1 MTSPPP
7 TAAPVF
13 ELAGVEVVRGERRVL
28 HALDLEVGPGLTVL
42 AGPSG
47 AGKSTLLRLCNRLD
61 APSAGRIRYRGRDL
75 ATIDPLELR
84 RMVAMVFQR
93 PVIFP
98 GTVRDNL
105 LAARPARPSL
115 VAESLD
121 AADLAES
128 YLTRTADDLSGGE
141 QQRVCLARALCT
153 EPDVVLLDEPT
164 SSLDPR
170 ATKAIEHQTRMLVD
184 AGHPIVWV
192 SHQLDQ
198 LRRIADEVVL
208 LDAGHLVA
216 QGPPQEL
223 DDTITTTLEET

>member
-1 MTSPPP
+1 M
-7 TAAPVF
+7 F
-13 ELAGVEVVRGERRVL
+13 DFAGVEVVRGGRRVL
-28 HALDLEVGPGLTVL
+28 HSLDLEVGDGLTVL

-61 APSAGRIRYRGRDL
+61 APDAGTVRYRGRDL

-84 RMVAMVFQR
+84 RMVAMVFQN

-105 LAARPARPSL
+105 AAARPARPSL
-115 VAESLD
+115 AEDCLA
-121 AADLAES
+121 AADLDES
-128 YLTRTADDLSGGE
+128 YLDRTADDLSGGE

-153 EPDVVLLDEPT
+153 EPDVVLMDEPT

-170 ATKAIEHQTRMLVD
+170 ATKAIERQTRTLVD
-184 AGHPIVWV
+184 AGRPVVWV

-208 LDAGHLVA
+208 LDGGRLVA
-216 QGPPQEL
+216 RGRPSEL
-223 DDTITTTLEET
+223 DETITSTLEER

>member
-1 MTSPPP
+1 MTEPP
-7 TAAPVF
+7 TASGPVF
-13 ELAGVEVVRGERRVL
+13 GFVGVEVVRGGRRVL
-28 HALDLEVGPGLTVL
+28 RSLDLELGPGLTVL

-61 APSAGRIRYRGRDL
+61 APDSGTVRYRGRDL
-75 ATIDPLELR
+75 TTIDPLELR
-84 RMVAMVFQR
+84 RMVAMVFQN

-105 LAARPARPSL
+105 AAARPARPSL
-115 VAESLD
+115 IAESLD
-121 AADLAES
+121 AADLDRS
-128 YLTRTADDLSGGE
+128 YLDRTADDLSGGE

-153 EPDVVLLDEPT
+153 EPDVVLMDEPT

-170 ATKAIEHQTRMLVD
+170 ATKAIEHEARMLVD

-208 LDAGHLVA
+208 LDDGHIVA
-216 QGPPQEL
+216 QGPPHEL
-223 DDTITTTLEET
+223 DDTITATLEET